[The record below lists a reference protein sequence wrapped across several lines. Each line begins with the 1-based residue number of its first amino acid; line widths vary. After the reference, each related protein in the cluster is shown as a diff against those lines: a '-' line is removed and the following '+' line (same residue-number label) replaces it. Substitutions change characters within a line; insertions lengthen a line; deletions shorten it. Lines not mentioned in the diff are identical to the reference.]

1 MNISI
6 TYNWGG
12 VGGGEGGEEKEV
24 LLLASAL
31 LPHWKKVHHGL
42 TLAVVLAWKLKH
54 ESAVKTRTS
63 VPWPLPSSSGK
74 TVDCQLL
81 NLLVAQAGGV
91 TGGVVLLLP

>member
-12 VGGGEGGEEKEV
+12 AGGGEGGEEEEV
-24 LLLASAL
+24 LLLSSAL
-31 LPHWKKVHHGL
+31 LPHWEKVNHGL
-42 TLAVVLAWKLKH
+42 TSAVVLAWKIKK
-54 ESAVKTRTS
+54 ESPVKARTS

-81 NLLVAQAGGV
+81 NLLIVQAGGV